1 VAAGPLYPITAAAS
15 GNIAISSPITTNT
28 PATGLGADAYTHLT
42 SPGDA
47 TGDGIPDI
55 YGTHHSSGNPDR
67 PGQHKGSPAST

>member
-1 VAAGPLYPITAAAS
+1 
-15 GNIAISSPITTNT
+15 
-28 PATGLGADAYTHLT
+28 LGADAYTHLT